1 MRLHRVVVFLL
12 LFVPLAKA
20 AERQVLRGYV
30 PNPAKQ
36 LSPLK
41 RVESTNTL
49 DLTIALPLR
58 DVTQLNK
65 LLQEIYDPSSPN
77 YHHYL
82 TPEEFAQRF
91 GLAFAGDGQGER
103 NIAPLEFAAD
113 RAARGILQPV
123 EALWHAAPDLEVAA
137 IDAARLPYP
146 APPLIR
152 TLGASVSRHTCD
164 QTITISR
171 RRRAL

>member
-12 LFVPLAKA
+12 LFVLPLAKA
-20 AERQVLRGYV
+20 AELQVLRGHV

-41 RVESTNTL
+41 RVESTNRL
-49 DLTIALPLR
+49 ELTIALPLR
-58 DVTQLNK
+58 NAAQLDQ

-91 GLAFAGDGQGER
+91 GPSQSNL
-103 NIAPLEFAAD
+103 
-113 RAARGILQPV
+113 
-123 EALWHAAPDLEVAA
+123 
-137 IDAARLPYP
+137 
-146 APPLIR
+146 
-152 TLGASVSRHTCD
+152 
-164 QTITISR
+164 
-171 RRRAL
+171 